1 MFTHKDIEYRTLFV
15 INCINNNRH
24 LKVSNGELLLTEDVE
39 QSDKTKTLTKL
50 PFQKI
55 LALFIIGNI
64 TITTPLIEKC
74 QKFGVALVVMKPS
87 FRPVFFW
94 ANAAEANFLLHQKQY
109 ELNKDDIRIAKVIV
123 ENKIRNQMRT
133 LSSTRCKDEKTTS
146 ALMLLKEN
154 INIIPSQTNYD
165 ALMGM
170 EGICAKSF
178 FNAYFQRFDWKQ
190 RRPRTKC
197 DALNATLDIGYTM
210 LFNLIECY
218 LRMFGF
224 DLYVGVYHRMWY
236 KRKSLVC
243 DIMEPFRCII
253 DKTTRIAWN
262 RKEFSEKDF
271 IVDRGEY
278 RLRHEKNGDYCRVF
292 FDALI
297 PYKSEMFKYV
307 QAYYRCF
314 MGRKSITQY
323 PKFLI

>member
-197 DALNATLDIGYTM
+197 DAQNATLDIGYTM